1 MAQWAVI
8 IPADRWAT
16 ERLFQHETLTVAG
29 SPAVKPLAGDEVLL
43 LAGGDRP
50 LLAGGDRPLLAG
62 GGLPQAVALGV
73 VAPES
78 DTEAFVVRFT
88 RRAFDEPVPAGE
100 LQLDADQPVTAVEP
114 EVFQRLAARLG
125 GDRARERRTWL
136 VSVALPIE
144 ATNQAEAVR
153 QFWSH
158 VLELGPAELPAYV
171 WPSGDE
177 LAMQAFVLG
186 AEANQDPEED
196 GEED

>member
-29 SPAVKPLAGDEVLL
+29 SPAVKPLAGDEVL
-43 LAGGDRP
+43 